1 MRDHLLQ
8 AFQAGIQA
16 VQPDRAIRKFVEL
29 TTDGC
34 KVADQVWPT
43 QDLRVLTVGKAAG
56 KMAETLADILVDR
69 VSRGLVVS
77 PQQGKALPSG
87 WQAVQ
92 GDHPLPGTGSLAAGQ
107 AVRDLLTGCTAD
119 TLILVGVSGGATAL
133 LIDPP
138 AEISLHILRSIYQTL
153 LASGADIYEMNAVR
167 SRLDRLKG
175 GGLVD
180 LAAPGQV
187 VGLILSDVVGD
198 ALAVIGSGLTDRP
211 TAHNTLIGNND
222 QACEAAAAYLQTRG
236 YQTQIVT
243 TQMQG
248 EASSQGR
255 EIAKSI
261 QAMPLGTALI
271 YGGETTVTLPANCRG
286 RGGRNQEL
294 VLAAAIELDTAAP
307 RLNLSLK
314 EYHQWQKQANKLSKS
329 SPTVW
334 IGSIGTDGIDGTS
347 PAAGAIAHTYTS
359 QLAWFRGLDAQEYLE
374 RHDSYGFF
382 DCLTSVQDRQL
393 GQTIITGATGTNVAD
408 LSITLRAF

>member
-1 MRDHLLQ
+1 MRDHLLR
-8 AFQAGIQA
+8 AFQVGIDA
-16 VQPDRAIRKFVEL
+16 VQPDRAIRKFVGL
-29 TTDGC
+29 TTNGC

-56 KMAETLADILVDR
+56 SMAETLADILVDR

-77 PQQGKALPSG
+77 PQLGKALSVG
-87 WQAVQ
+87 WQVVQ
-92 GDHPLPGTGSLAAGQ
+92 SDHPLPGTGSLAAGQ
-107 AVRDLLTGCTAD
+107 AVRELLTDCTAD

-138 AEISLHILRSIYQTL
+138 PEISLNTLRSIYQTL
-153 LASGADIYEMNAVR
+153 LSSGADIYEMNAVR

-198 ALAVIGSGLTDRP
+198 AISVIGSGLTDRS
-211 TAHNTLIGNND
+211 TAYNTLIGSNI
-222 QACEAAAAYLQTRG
+222 QACEAAAQHLQSCG

-248 EASSQGR
+248 EASTQGR
-255 EIAKSI
+255 EIARSI
-261 QAMPLGTALI
+261 QAMPPGTALI
-271 YGGETTVTLPANCRG
+271 YGGETTVTLPNNCQG

-294 VLAAAIELDTAAP
+294 VLAAAIELDTTVA
-307 RLNLSLK
+307 RLNLSLR
-314 EYHQWQKQANKLSKS
+314 EYQHWQQQANKLSKS
-329 SPTVW
+329 SPTAW

-347 PAAGAIAHTYTS
+347 PAAGAIAHTYTC
-359 QLAWFRGLDAQEYLE
+359 QLAWLRGLDAPEYLE
-374 RHDSYGFF
+374 RHDSHSFF
-382 DCLTSVQDRQL
+382 DCLTSVQDPQM

-408 LSITLRAF
+408 LSIALRPS

>member
-16 VQPDRAIRKFVEL
+16 VQPDRAIRKFVQL
-29 TTDGC
+29 TAAGC
-34 KVADQVWPT
+34 KVADQVWAT
-43 QDLRVLTVGKAAG
+43 QDLRVLTVGKAAWL
-56 KMAETLADILVDR
+56 MAETLADILAGHI
-69 VSRGLVVS
+69 SRSLVVS
-77 PQQGKALPSG
+77 PQIGKALPLG

-107 AVRDLLTGCTAD
+107 AVRELLTNCTAE

-138 AEISLHILRSIYQTL
+138 PEISLKTLRSIYQTL

-198 ALAVIGSGLTDRP
+198 AISVIGSGLTDRP
-211 TAHNTLIGNND
+211 TARNNLIGNNE

-255 EIAKSI
+255 EIARSI
-261 QAMPLGTALI
+261 QAMPPGTALI

-307 RLNLSLK
+307 RLNLSRA
-314 EYHQWQKQANKLSKS
+314 EYHQWQTQANELSKS
-329 SPTVW
+329 SPTIW

-347 PAAGAIAHTYTS
+347 PAAGAIAHTYTG
-359 QLAWFRGLDAQEYLE
+359 QLAWFRGLDPLEYLE

-382 DCLTSVQDRQL
+382 DCLTSAQDRQL

-408 LSITLRAF
+408 LSIALRPF

>member
-8 AFQAGIQA
+8 AFQVGMQA
-16 VQPDRAIRKFVEL
+16 VQPDRAIRKFVGL
-29 TTDGC
+29 TAAGC
-34 KVADQVWPT
+34 QVADRVWDT
-43 QDLRVLTVGKAAG
+43 QDLRILTVGKAAWL
-56 KMAETLADILVDR
+56 MAETLADILTGQIN
-69 VSRGLVVS
+69 RGLVVS
-77 PQQGKALPSG
+77 PQIGNALPSN
-87 WQAVQ
+87 WQVVQ
-92 GDHPLPGTGSLAAGQ
+92 GDHPLPGVGSLAAGQ
-107 AVRDLLTGCTAD
+107 AVRKLLTDCTAD

-133 LIDPP
+133 LSDPP
-138 AEISLHILRSIYQTL
+138 PQISLNTLRSIYQTL

-167 SRLDRLKG
+167 SRLDRLKA

-211 TAHNTLIGNND
+211 SAHNTLIGNNH
-222 QACEAAAAYLQTRG
+222 QACEAAAQHLQSCG
-236 YQTQIVT
+236 YQTIVT
-243 TQMQG
+243 TQMHG
-248 EASSQGR
+248 EASTQGR

-261 QAMPLGTALI
+261 QTMPPGTALI

-307 RLNLSLK
+307 RLNLSRK

-347 PAAGAIAHTYTS
+347 PAAGAIAHTYTG
-359 QLAWFRGLDAQEYLE
+359 QLAWFRGLDALEYLE

-382 DCLTSVQDRQL
+382 DCLTSVQDRQM

-408 LSITLRAF
+408 LSIALQSF